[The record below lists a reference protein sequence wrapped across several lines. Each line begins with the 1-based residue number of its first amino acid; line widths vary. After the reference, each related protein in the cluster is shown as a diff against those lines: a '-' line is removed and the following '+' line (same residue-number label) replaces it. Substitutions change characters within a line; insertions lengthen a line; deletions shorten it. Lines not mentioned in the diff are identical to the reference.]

1 MAVTGFSS
9 SSWAVRNASMQLF
22 GKRDNCRVA
31 KGQKMGRAKI
41 HQGRGK
47 CLELYYESQKI
58 DILKK
63 SEGK

>member
-41 HQGRGK
+41 HQGRENAWNYIMSHRK
-47 CLELYYESQKI
+47 LTF
-58 DILKK
+58 
-63 SEGK
+63 